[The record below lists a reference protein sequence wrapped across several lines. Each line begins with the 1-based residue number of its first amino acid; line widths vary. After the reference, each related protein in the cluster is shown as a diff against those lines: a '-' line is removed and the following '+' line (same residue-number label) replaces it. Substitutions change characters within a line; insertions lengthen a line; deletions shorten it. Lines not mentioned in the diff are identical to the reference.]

1 MPPLNCD
8 REGAFGCAVGDKLYV
23 GAGAGDSEWF
33 CSIEV
38 LDMTKIGTDDAKW
51 QLIDLD

>member
-1 MPPLNCD
+1 MPPLNYD
-8 REGAFGCAVGDKLYV
+8 REHAFGCAVGDKLYV
-23 GAGAGDSEWF
+23 GAGSSEIEWL

-38 LDMTKIGTDDAKW
+38 FDMTKIGTDDAKW